1 MMLHSYRRRL
11 EADLA
16 EWTRAGLIAAEQAAA
31 IRKTAFADKGGMKL
45 PSVLG
50 MLGGLLIAASVVA
63 FVAANW
69 QGIPRLLKLAAILG
83 AIIAALFVAY
93 RSACRGS
100 ERASDA
106 AATCAALIFGAGV
119 ALVGQ
124 MYHLPADWPAG
135 SLLVGCGALAV
146 AALLRS
152 DGALLTAFACM
163 GAWFA
168 GLTTDGAGVTPM
180 NLLLLAPAFA
190 LALGREQRV
199 VHHAAVLTLGLWLF
213 LADGDLLGSQVFGAQ
228 LAYWLFIA
236 VVATSL
242 GALATDRGWHHLL
255 TAFLPWGL
263 LGYVA
268 VLAAQL
274 NLVLEARGLGAGI
287 ANLTV
292 VLAGLAAVG
301 ALAALSVL
309 ARDRRSA
316 ALLAGALGLACVSP
330 LMVWAGVDKLLM
342 GRLVV
347 AALVLGSTALMVA
360 AGTSGGQ
367 RRVGM
372 AGIAA
377 FGLAVLAL
385 LAQTVG
391 TLLDQSLFFLVG
403 GVALI
408 AIASVARRMLARIT
422 PPEGSQP

>member
-1 MMLHSYRRRL
+1 MMLHSYRKRL

-16 EWTRAGLIAAEQAAA
+16 AWTRAGLIAAEQAAA
-31 IRKTAFADKGGMKL
+31 IRRAALVDKGGMKL

-50 MLGGLLIAASVVA
+50 MLGGLLLASSVAA

-69 QGIPRLLKLAAILG
+69 QEIPRLLKLGAILG

-93 RSACRGS
+93 RFGRRGS
-100 ERASDA
+100 ERAADA

-135 SLLVGCGALAV
+135 ALLVGCGALAV
-146 AALLRS
+146 AVLLRS
-152 DGALLTAFACM
+152 DGALLVAFACIA
-163 GAWFA
+163 GWLT
-168 GLTTDGAGVTPM
+168 GLTMDGTGVTPL
-180 NLLLLAPAFA
+180 NLLVLAPAFA
-190 LALGREQRV
+190 LALGRERRA
-199 VHHAAVLTLGLWLF
+199 VHHAAVLALGLWLF
-213 LADGDLLGSQVFGAQ
+213 LAGGDLIGPRLFATQ

-236 VVATSL
+236 VAATSL
-242 GALATDRGWHHLL
+242 GALATDRGWPHLF

-263 LGYVA
+263 VGYVA
-268 VLAAQL
+268 AMAAQL
-274 NLVLEARGLGAGI
+274 GRVLEARAGGAGL
-287 ANLTV
+287 ADLPV
-292 VLAGLAAVG
+292 VLAGLGAA
-301 ALAALSVL
+301 ASLAALWQL

-316 ALLAGALGLACVSP
+316 TLLAGALLFAGVIP
-330 LMVWAGVDKLLM
+330 LVFWAGAGKLLM
-342 GRLVV
+342 GRVIV
-347 AALVLGSTALMVA
+347 AALVLGSAALMVA
-360 AGTSGGQ
+360 AGTSSGM

-377 FGLAVLAL
+377 FGLAVLVL
-385 LAQTVG
+385 LYRTVG

-408 AIASVARRMLARIT
+408 VIASVARRMLARIT